1 MPMSPGQPPSA
12 PLTAWSELPPVDAGG
27 GDRLYKTLAAVLGIP
42 ERSLTEESSPDTI
55 PSWDSLNHL
64 NVIMAMEQE
73 FGVEL
78 SPDDAMSMLD
88 VSRIRS
94 LLRGYGVEV

>member
-1 MPMSPGQPPSA
+1 MPMYPGHPQSA
-12 PLTAWSELPPVDAGG
+12 PLTAWSEHPPVDAGG
-27 GDRLYKTLAAVLGIP
+27 GDRLYKTMAAVLGIA
-42 ERSLTEESSPDTI
+42 ELSLTEESSPDTI
-55 PSWDSLNHL
+55 PAWDSLNHL

-73 FGVEL
+73 FGIEF
-78 SPDDAMSMLD
+78 SPDDAMNMVD

>member
-1 MPMSPGQPPSA
+1 MPMYPGPPPSA
-12 PLTAWSELPPVDAGG
+12 PLTARSEQPPVDAGG
-27 GDRLYKTLAAVLGIP
+27 GDRLYRTMAAVLGIA
-42 ERSLTEESSPDTI
+42 EQSLTEGSSPDTI
-55 PSWDSLNHL
+55 PAWDSLNHL

-88 VSRIRS
+88 VSCIRS
-94 LLRGYGVEV
+94 LLRSHGVEV

>member
-1 MPMSPGQPPSA
+1 M
-12 PLTAWSELPPVDAGG
+12 
-27 GDRLYKTLAAVLGIP
+27 AAVLGIA
-42 ERSLTEESSPDTI
+42 ELSLTEASSPDTI
-55 PSWDSLNHL
+55 PAWDSLNHL

-73 FGVEL
+73 FGVEF
-78 SPDDAMSMLD
+78 SPDDAMNMVD

>member
-1 MPMSPGQPPSA
+1 MTMYPGPPPSA
-12 PLTAWSELPPVDAGG
+12 PLTAWSEHPPVDAGG
-27 GDRLYKTLAAVLGIP
+27 GDRLYKTMAAVLGIDQS
-42 ERSLTEESSPDTI
+42 SLTEKSSPDTI
-55 PSWDSLNHL
+55 PAWDSLNHL
-64 NVIMAMEQE
+64 NVILAMEQE

-94 LLRGYGVEV
+94 LLRGHGVEV